1 MANDERR
8 VLISGGGPVGL
19 LCAWM
24 LGRRGIA
31 VRLFDNN
38 PGLQADPRAATTHPA
53 TLDLLGEIGLA
64 DDMARVGLVAP
75 IFQFWDR
82 PSNRLVAQFHHSVLA
97 NDTKHPFVVQCEQFK
112 TSSLLFERVCTLP
125 SVEIS
130 FDHEV
135 VDVHQSADTVTVDV
149 RGAAGIKS
157 HSGIYLIGA
166 DGGRSIVRK
175 RSDIAFD
182 GFTWPERFIVL
193 TTPFD
198 FESERGYC
206 YRSYFAEPGAWCN
219 CFKVSADGPPGLWRT
234 VFPTEPSQTDDV
246 LMSDAGAQDRM
257 QLFFPDQRPYELVHR
272 NLYVTHQRV
281 AATFRK
287 GRVLLAGDAAH
298 VNNPIGGMGLN
309 GGIQD
314 AVNLSDKLIGVLLDG
329 QSDRVLDL
337 YDLQRRTVAVEFVQE
352 QSIANKKRLEESDP
366 VTRQKNLDE
375 LSRIADDPA
384 RARQFLLRT
393 AMIASQRRAD
403 AITLN

>member
-53 TLDLLGEIGLA
+53 TLDLLDEVGLA

-97 NDTKHPFVVQCEQFK
+97 NDTNHPFVVQCEQFK
-112 TSSLLFERVCTLP
+112 TSSLLLERVRTLP
-125 SVEIS
+125 NVEVL

-135 VDVHQSADTVTVDV
+135 VDVRQAADTVSIDV
-149 RGAAGIKS
+149 RGPSGIKS
-157 HSGIYLIGA
+157 HSGVYLIGA
-166 DGGRSIVRK
+166 DGGRSVVRK

-198 FESERGYC
+198 FEGS
-206 YRSYFAEPGAWCN
+206 GATATA
-219 CFKVSADGPPGLWRT
+219 VIS
-234 VFPTEPSQTDDV
+234 PSQV
-246 LMSDAGAQDRM
+246 RGA
-257 QLFFPDQRPYELVHR
+257 
-272 NLYVTHQRV
+272 
-281 AATFRK
+281 
-287 GRVLLAGDAAH
+287 
-298 VNNPIGGMGLN
+298 
-309 GGIQD
+309 
-314 AVNLSDKLIGVLLDG
+314 
-329 QSDRVLDL
+329 
-337 YDLQRRTVAVEFVQE
+337 
-352 QSIANKKRLEESDP
+352 
-366 VTRQKNLDE
+366 
-375 LSRIADDPA
+375 
-384 RARQFLLRT
+384 
-393 AMIASQRRAD
+393 IASRCRRMGRLASG
-403 AITLN
+403 ARCFRPNRRRPMMR

>member
-1 MANDERR
+1 MAKDERR

-24 LGRRGIA
+24 LGRRGIV

-53 TLDLLGEIGLA
+53 TLDLLSEVGLA
-64 DDMARVGLVAP
+64 DDMAGVGLVAP

-82 PSNRLVAQFHHSVLA
+82 PSNRLVAQFDHSVLA

-112 TSSLLFERVCTLP
+112 TSSLLLERVRTLP
-125 SVEIS
+125 NVEVL

-135 VDVHQSADTVTVDV
+135 VDVHQAADTVSVDV
-149 RGAAGIKS
+149 RSPGGIKS
-157 HSGIYLIGA
+157 HSGVYLIGA

-198 FESERGYC
+198 FEAERGYC
-206 YRSYFAEPGAWCN
+206 CRSYFAEPGAWCN

-234 VFPTEPSQTDDV
+234 VFPTEPSLTDDV
-246 LMSDAGAQDRM
+246 LMSDTGAQDRM
-257 QLFFPDQRPYELVHR
+257 QLFFPNQRPYEIVHR

-314 AVNLSDKLIGVLLDG
+314 AVNLSDKLTGVLLDG

-352 QSIANKKRLEESDP
+352 QSIANKRRLEESDP

-375 LSRIADDPA
+375 LSRIADDPV

>member
-1 MANDERR
+1 MSNDERR

-53 TLDLLGEIGLA
+53 TLDLLAEIGLA

-112 TSSLLFERVCTLP
+112 TSSLLFERVRTLP
-125 SVEIS
+125 SVEIL

-135 VDVHQSADTVTVDV
+135 VDVHQTADTVTVDV

-157 HSGIYLIGA
+157 HTGVYLIGA

-175 RSDIAFD
+175 QSDIAFD

-198 FESERGYC
+198 FEAERGYC

-246 LMSDAGAQDRM
+246 LMSDAGAQGRM
-257 QLFFPDQRPYELVHR
+257 QLFFPDQRPYEIVHR

-337 YDLQRRTVAVEFVQE
+337 YDLQRRTVAFEFVQE

-375 LSRIADDPA
+375 LSRIADDPV

-403 AITLN
+403 AITPN